1 MESEK
6 TKKFDFIGGDL
17 SLNFANM
24 VGNFDSE
31 KPSEHIHSF
40 ADLAAWSEQAGIVS
54 SDESGRLLNEAERNP
69 KKAEVVLARAI
80 ALRESLY
87 RIFFDVASDKKP
99 KNKDLDILNQELSEA
114 MRQARIFIKEN
125 DFVWDWTEAGL
136 DAMLL
141 RVART
146 AAELL
151 TSDKIN
157 RVRRCADEVCGWLFL
172 DTSKNRS
179 RRWCAM
185 GDCGNL
191 NKSRRF
197 RAFRAREMRN

>member
-6 TKKFDFIGGDL
+6 TKKFVFIGGDL
-17 SLNFANM
+17 SLNFTNT

-40 ADLAAWSEQAGIVS
+40 ADLAAWSEQSGLVS
-54 SDESGRLLNEAERNP
+54 DGESKRLLNEAEQNP
-69 KKAEVVLARAI
+69 KKAKAVLARAV
-80 ALRESLY
+80 ALSESLH
-87 RIFFDVASDKKP
+87 RIFSDVASDKKP
-99 KNKDLDILNQELSEA
+99 KNKDLDILNEELSEA
-114 MRQARIFIKEN
+114 MRQARIFIEED
-125 DFVWDWTEAGL
+125 DFVWDWTEAQL
-136 DAMLL
+136 DVMLR

-151 TSDKIN
+151 TSDKIK
-157 RVRRCADEVCGWLFL
+157 RIRRCADDVCGWLFL

-191 NKSRRF
+191 HKSRRF
-197 RAFRAREMRN
+197 RAKEILN